1 MRTVRT
7 VGRQARS
14 GAIRRARSLALVLV
28 CALSIGCST
37 TSVGLRTLA
46 VAAAS
51 DLQFAFEELSTA
63 FSASRPGVAVVPTFG
78 ASGTLTAQIASGA
91 PFDLFFSADRAY
103 PERLVAEGH
112 ADGAT
117 LVNYAIGHIVVW
129 VPNSSPLDVAQLRE
143 RTLVDPRV
151 RTVAIANPDHAPY
164 GRAAVAAIASLGIAD
179 EVRPKLVFGE
189 NVAQAAQFAQAGAAD
204 VAVIAR
210 SLAVSPRMATS
221 GRWWE
226 VPSDRHPKLEQAA
239 VVTSAAREPAVARDF
254 IAFVTSD
261 AGRAILERHGLGAP

>member
-1 MRTVRT
+1 MRT

-129 VPNSSPLDVAQLRE
+129 VPNASPLDVAQLRE